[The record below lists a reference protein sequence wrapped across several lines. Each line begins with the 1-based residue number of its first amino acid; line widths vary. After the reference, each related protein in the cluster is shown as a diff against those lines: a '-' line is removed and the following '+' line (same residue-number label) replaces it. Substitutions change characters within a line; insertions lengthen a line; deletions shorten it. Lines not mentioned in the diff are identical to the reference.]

1 MADQIVQRHG
11 TQTLATLFFDPT
23 AAISSRRRRMRE
35 DNGLMIDASQ
45 ELSIERPV
53 FRGIIV

>member
-1 MADQIVQRHG
+1 MADQILQRHG
-11 TQTLATLFFDPT
+11 TQTLVTLFFDPT
-23 AAISSRRRRMRE
+23 AAISLRGRRMRE
-35 DNGLMIDASQ
+35 DSALMIDAGQ

>member
-1 MADQIVQRHG
+1 MADQIMQRHG
-11 TQTLATLFFDPT
+11 TQTLVTLFFDPT
-23 AAISSRRRRMRE
+23 AAIALRGRRMRE
-35 DNGLMIDASQ
+35 DSGLMIDAGQ